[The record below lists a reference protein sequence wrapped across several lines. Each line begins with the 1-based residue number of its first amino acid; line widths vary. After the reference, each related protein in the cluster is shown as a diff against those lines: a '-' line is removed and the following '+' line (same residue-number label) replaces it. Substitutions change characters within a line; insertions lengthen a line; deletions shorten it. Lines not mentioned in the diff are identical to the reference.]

1 MLYNTI
7 WFDLIEYHKIW
18 HDMICKNTSE
28 MRFGISA
35 HDRCWTCASG
45 PRRLW
50 DHQKSCVS
58 RHHLLD
64 AGLIGEKPFNHGE
77 SPPIWNQPPIS
88 IILQPIRESPPIWRL
103 RKLVVGER
111 WFHSS
116 AKSVEDLFSRFK
128 KKLGAGIW
136 AAWKWRS
143 FGCLKTLEFRIS
155 QDRQRLMAP

>member
-1 MLYNTI
+1 MLYNRI
-7 WFDLIEYHKIW
+7 WFDLIQYHKIW

-64 AGLIGEKPFNHGE
+64 AGLIGEKPFNYGE

-88 IILQPIRESPPIWRL
+88 IILQPIGESPPIWRL
-103 RKLVVGER
+103 RKLVLGER

-116 AKSVEDLFSRFK
+116 AKSVEDFQPLHEN
-128 KKLGAGIW
+128 LGLEFGRW
-136 AAWKWRS
+136 NGELSAAWKQ
-143 FGCLKTLEFRIS
+143 EFRIS
-155 QDRQRLMAP
+155 QVRQRLMAP